1 MIHIDNASLAPGGVD
16 LLDGATWEIRATD
29 KVGLIGRNGTGKT
42 SLMRAIVGELDFDT
56 GQLRI
61 RPGLQIGYLPQQ
73 AVSGSTATVWEEVQ
87 MDMHAFHQM
96 RNELL
101 VSEQAVKEDKPGAA
115 ARLETA
121 TETFRIAGGFAI
133 ESKIGGVL
141 HGLGFQSETWHQ
153 PCAQFSGGWQM
164 RIALARVLL
173 AEPDLAI
180 LDEPTNH
187 LDILARTWLARFL
200 EQAPF
205 ACIIVSH
212 DRHLLDKTCNRIVE
226 IRGMELH
233 HYTGNYT
240 RFLAE
245 RTLRMEQHS
254 AAFEKQQAEIA
265 HLEQFITRFGAKATK
280 AKQAQ
285 ARKKQLARMDKIS
298 APQRQ
303 SRAPHLRL
311 AEVPGCAQVTLE
323 LRDAT
328 LGWTPDKPILNQV
341 NLALEKGM
349 RLGILGTNGCGKT
362 TLLHSLWGRLPL
374 LSGRRRPGEKVRIG
388 VFTQDL
394 AADLPPEA
402 TALQWVAD
410 QAVTIPTERVRAILG
425 ALGLTG
431 DAGTRLIG
439 ALSGGER
446 ARVALAAI
454 AAKPYNVLLL
464 DEPTNHLDTETVDAL
479 IQGLKDYEGTLVL
492 VSHDRHLIES
502 LASHILLVQ
511 DGELHLH
518 EGVSPSDFE
527 LQPAK
532 TVKQKDQSGKI
543 SFEERKRIQRQRER
557 AARRIGEIETRLETA
572 DEEVAAL
579 NDMLCDIGAD
589 YEKARELSEQ
599 IQQIE
604 REVEQLYAEWETLEG
619 ASEGES

>member
-1 MIHIDNASLAPGGVD
+1 M
-16 LLDGATWEIRATD
+16 
-29 KVGLIGRNGTGKT
+29 
-42 SLMRAIVGELDFDT
+42 
-56 GQLRI
+56 
-61 RPGLQIGYLPQQ
+61 
-73 AVSGSTATVWEEVQ
+73 
-87 MDMHAFHQM
+87 
-96 RNELL
+96 
-101 VSEQAVKEDKPGAA
+101 
-115 ARLETA
+115 
-121 TETFRIAGGFAI
+121 
-133 ESKIGGVL
+133 
-141 HGLGFQSETWHQ
+141 
-153 PCAQFSGGWQM
+153 
-164 RIALARVLL
+164 
-173 AEPDLAI
+173 
-180 LDEPTNH
+180 
-187 LDILARTWLARFL
+187 
-200 EQAPF
+200 
-205 ACIIVSH
+205 
-212 DRHLLDKTCNRIVE
+212 
-226 IRGMELH
+226 
-233 HYTGNYT
+233 
-240 RFLAE
+240 
-245 RTLRMEQHS
+245 
-254 AAFEKQQAEIA
+254 
-265 HLEQFITRFGAKATK
+265 
-280 AKQAQ
+280 
-285 ARKKQLARMDKIS
+285 
-298 APQRQ
+298 
-303 SRAPHLRL
+303 
-311 AEVPGCAQVTLE
+311 
-323 LRDAT
+323 
-328 LGWTPDKPILNQV
+328 
-341 NLALEKGM
+341 
-349 RLGILGTNGCGKT
+349 
-362 TLLHSLWGRLPL
+362 
-374 LSGRRRPGEKVRIG
+374 RIG